1 MRPER
6 GFLEYIFSKNGP
18 TSASFSFI
26 FLLSNTLHFL
36 QQINVK
42 KIISSIWCWDLNS
55 RTLEHKLTTFRKTL
69 MTKSVIFKF
78 KEIVPNG
85 QLNDF
90 NGKVIYENSSKIRQ
104 SLAQRN
110 KSFCS
115 IVQSP
120 FISFYLILL
129 SIILITAGNDS
140 FMCGLNWKIVINVV
154 TKYLF
159 EIINKLGD
167 KFSFTYF
174 IIFKHK
180 NV

>member
-55 RTLEHKLTTFRKTL
+55 RTLEHKLTTFWKTL

-78 KEIVPNG
+78 KEIVTNG
-85 QLNDF
+85 QINDF
-90 NGKVIYENSSKIRQ
+90 NGKVIYEYSSKIRQ

-140 FMCGLNWKIVINVV
+140 FMCGLN
-154 TKYLF
+154 
-159 EIINKLGD
+159 
-167 KFSFTYF
+167 
-174 IIFKHK
+174 
-180 NV
+180 